1 MLQFSKLKDNSLAS
15 EFRLRMQMVNL
26 SNIQTLTIICVV
38 IAMGLGVVDFM
49 RYQNGEMESRPI
61 YRLLFLSHVFMLLM
75 LLPYFIIRSKKH
87 MINAGNYPH
96 TGRIISLS
104 AILITLICL
113 PMSILGIIDRGS
125 FIMYAIF
132 ILVMNF
138 ILQIPHKDRIFFNLS
153 SFFIISSVC
162 IYIFMDTPSILIVR
176 LLEITGLSLPAF
188 LIATARY
195 NSQIKQF
202 ESEHK
207 IALQKAETDKLL
219 RNILPDE
226 IATELKTKGKVEPK
240 RYAQAGILF
249 TDIVNF
255 SQLSE
260 QRSPEQVAL
269 ELDKCFRAFDKI
281 IRAHDLEKIKTIGD
295 AYMCVSGIPTPQ
307 IDFAERIIN
316 AAKAMQEW
324 SQNEADQG
332 NRFGHIRIGIHAGP
346 VVAGVVGEDKFA
358 YDIWGKAVN
367 IAARIE
373 SAGESGKIN
382 ISSDLYN
389 LIKEKYDCTYRGE
402 IKVKNMGEFGMYFV
416 K

>member
-1 MLQFSKLKDNSLAS
+1 MLQFNKLKDNTLLA
-15 EFRLRMQMVNL
+15 EFRLRMQMSNL
-26 SNIQTLTIICVV
+26 SNIQTLTIISVF
-38 IAMGLGVVDFM
+38 IAIGLGIVDFM
-49 RYQNGEMESRPI
+49 RYQNGQMESHPI
-61 YRLLFLSHVFMLLM
+61 YKLLFVSHVCMLFM
-75 LLPYFIIRSKKH
+75 LLPYFIIRSKKQQ
-87 MINAGNYPH
+87 IEAGNYRH
-96 TGRIISLS
+96 TAKIISLS
-104 AILITLICL
+104 AVVITLICL

-138 ILQIPHKDRIFFNLS
+138 ILQIPHKDRIFFNLL
-153 SFFIISSVC
+153 SFSVIAGVC
-162 IYIFMDTPSILIVR
+162 IYIFQNDISILIVR

-202 ESEHK
+202 ETEHE
-207 IALQKAETDKLL
+207 IAKQKEETDKLL

-226 IATELKTKGKVEPK
+226 IAAELKANGKVKPK

-260 QRSPEQVAL
+260 QRSSEQVAL
-269 ELDKCFRAFDKI
+269 ELDRCFRAFDKI
-281 IRAHDLEKIKTIGD
+281 IRVYGLEKIKTIGD
-295 AYMCVSGIPTPQ
+295 AYMCVSGVPSPQ
-307 IDFAERIIN
+307 EDFAERIIN

-324 SQNEADQG
+324 SQSEANQG
-332 NRFGHIRIGIHAGP
+332 NQFGHIRIGIHTGA

-382 ISSDLYN
+382 ISSDFFE
-389 LIKEKYDCTYRGE
+389 LIKDKYNCTYRGE

-416 K
+416 E